1 METENHINQALSSLA
16 WRIWSAG
23 GGPVKIDDLAIR
35 AGLEPM
41 LHEGIILED
50 EKGLQFASELSLVQ
64 AAAEYVLQDEGSLLT
79 SAPKTCF
86 EMLNKIYKKEI
97 GKKYK
102 VSGRVLA
109 QLHNSEKIDAYN
121 WGREAIIAGVR
132 VFTALQVMEGAVNSF
147 ENARAESIFH
157 FFTGHYDTV
166 KNDAFG
172 GMVYS
177 NLQPWFA
184 QHPDTAR
191 EVIHLHESNP
201 DEKSNG
207 LYTCSLRGLSE
218 IEFSAALELL
228 VSASQSPNLWISRP
242 AVYVMGLVDYS
253 DPSRNT
259 ALKKTVQICSQIIRA
274 LGHPLLGTA
283 VCTLCNLVALN
294 ENAIVK
300 VLDEVGKRAE
310 PEALFALSDFLWRE
324 AKTTEEKD
332 WFWPMVLH
340 LTSTK
345 ADHKGI
351 LENLDMM
358 LDGWVRDPERRPRVL
373 EFLNTWISKQPK
385 DTFDGDGLDA
395 FFSSTVHG
403 LAEQLTILSRVLTDW
418 LLQEDGRYP
427 LVAQKLVSRFHME
440 NAFLELDP
448 VIIDQLSMEEIRFL
462 LRRILGYVVGDEMQ
476 VRLVFS
482 LVRTREAKDRT
493 FGYVASVLRDQ
504 VGNDYPYQTIE
515 YLKDRQNAEEE
526 TSEVRELCNQIVTD
540 LQAGLDALDAL
551 PALKEFRSSSMKAL
565 RFAKERRRQMNE
577 AFEEASKNSIFR
589 QLATH
594 IPLKAGL
601 RSFQAI
607 NGRYTDPM
615 ELKGMSHSIA
625 IPRSEISDPAG
636 AARERLLFRRA
647 KRDSP

>member
-1 METENHINQALSSLA
+1 MAENQPTTQALLTLA
-16 WRIWSAG
+16 WDIWSSG
-23 GGPVKIDDLAIR
+23 GGPVQVDDAATR
-35 AGLEPM
+35 EELEPA
-41 LHEGIILED
+41 LRDGIVLE
-50 EKGLQFASELSLVQ
+50 EERGYLFANEPSHVQ
-64 AAAEYVLQDEGSLLT
+64 AVIQYILQAEGTLLT

-86 EMLNKIYKKEI
+86 EILNKIYKKEI
-97 GKKYK
+97 GKKDK
-102 VSGRVLA
+102 VSGHVLA
-109 QLHNSEKIDAYN
+109 HLHNSEKIDAYD
-121 WGREAIIAGVR
+121 WGRQAIIAGVR
-132 VFTALQVMEGAVNSF
+132 VFTVLHVMEGAVNNF
-147 ENARAESIFH
+147 DTARAESILQ
-157 FFTGHYDTV
+157 FFSGHYDNV
-166 KNDAFG
+166 KNDLAG
-172 GMVYS
+172 GMIYS
-177 NLQPWFA
+177 NLQPWFSK
-184 QHPDTAR
+184 HPDTAR
-191 EVIHLHESNP
+191 EVILLHESSP
-201 DEKSNG
+201 DEKTNG
-207 LYTCSLRGLSE
+207 LYACSLHGLSE
-218 IEFSAALELL
+218 TEFPAAFELL
-228 VSASQSPNLWISRP
+228 ISASQSPNIWISRP
-242 AVYVMGLVDYS
+242 AVHVMGLVDYS
-253 DPSRNT
+253 GPSRNA
-259 ALKKTVQICSQIIRA
+259 ALNQTVQICSEIIRTV
-274 LGHPLLGTA
+274 GHPLLGTA
-283 VCTLCNLVALN
+283 VRTLCNLVALN
-294 ENAIVK
+294 EDTIVK
-300 VLDEVGKRAE
+300 LLDDVGKRAE

-324 AKTTEEKD
+324 AKTVEEKD

-340 LTSTK
+340 LTSTT

-373 EFLNTWISKQPK
+373 EFLNAWISQQPK
-385 DTFDGDGLDA
+385 DTCDGDGLDA

-403 LAEQLTILSRVLTDW
+403 LAEQLTLLSRVLTDW

-427 LVAQKLVSRFHME
+427 LVVQKLVSRLHME

-504 VGNDYPYQTIE
+504 VGYDYPYQTIK
-515 YLKDRQNAEEE
+515 YLKNRQHAEDE
-526 TSEVRELCNQIVTD
+526 THEVRALCNQIVTD

-551 PALKEFRSSSMKAL
+551 PDLKEFQSSSLKTI